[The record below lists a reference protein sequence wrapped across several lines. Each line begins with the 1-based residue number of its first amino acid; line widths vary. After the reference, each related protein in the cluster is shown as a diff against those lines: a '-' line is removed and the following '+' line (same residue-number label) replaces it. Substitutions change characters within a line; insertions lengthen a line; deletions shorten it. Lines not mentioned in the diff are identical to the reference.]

1 VSEKQ
6 NYRAVVKR
14 IVIALLSV
22 GLLSSTTLTSW
33 SDPADARQ
41 IEIAKASAIK
51 LQITTDGINLKAA
64 HSKLRKG
71 QTISYEWFL
80 DGSKIEGSTAQ
91 TTPYDVNYCGKPV
104 TVKITIKEKNARAL
118 KETSRPF
125 NPKECQYSTGD
136 VAAWP
141 LLYDCGIRGTGHCK
155 EYTATPGTGSLWVFI
170 YEDARATTWL
180 KVPLPEIDPSRIS
193 SYFVVARGVFG
204 TYTPPIFMVVRDKPS
219 WSALESFYGASSA
232 GRGAYR
238 SVITSGFLDPA
249 KTGAPAYVGFDFY
262 DPFRLYDGIVVDTL
276 RVTFFFK

>member
-1 VSEKQ
+1 MGMFERIRPNMKKAVS
-6 NYRAVVKR
+6 
-14 IVIALLSV
+14 IALLI
-22 GLLSSTTLTSW
+22 GLLFGASLTSG
-33 SDPADARQ
+33 SGVAEARQ
-41 IEIAKASAIK
+41 IEINQASAIK
-51 LQITTDGINLKAA
+51 LRVTIDGNVLKAV
-64 HSKLRKG
+64 HSKLRKT
-71 QTISYEWFL
+71 QKIRYRWFV
-80 DGSKIEGSTAQ
+80 DGSRIKGSTAK
-91 TTPYDVNYCGKPV
+91 TTPNDLNYCGKPV
-104 TVKITIKEKNARAL
+104 LVKITIREKGAKTL

-136 VAAWP
+136 IPAWP

-170 YEDARATTWL
+170 SGDARATTWL

-238 SVITSGFLDPA
+238 TAITSGLLDPA
-249 KTGAPAYVGFDFY
+249 KTGIPAYVGFDFY
-262 DPFRLYDGIVVDTL
+262 DPYGLYDGIVIDTI
-276 RVTFFFK
+276 RVTFFYK

>member
-1 VSEKQ
+1 MKKSL
-6 NYRAVVKR
+6 A
-14 IVIALLSV
+14 IALSA
-22 GLLSSTTLTSW
+22 GLLLSANISLSYV
-33 SDPADARQ
+33 PAEGRQ
-41 IEIAKASAIK
+41 VEISQASAIK
-51 LQITTDGINLKAA
+51 LQITTDGTNLKAT
-64 HSKLRKG
+64 HSKLRKA
-71 QTISYEWFL
+71 QKISYQWFL
-80 DGSKIEGSTAQ
+80 DGSIIEGSTAQ
-91 TTPYDVNYCGKPV
+91 KTPYNVKYCGKPV
-104 TVKITIKEKNARAL
+104 VVKITIKEKNARTL

-136 VAAWP
+136 VQAWP

-170 YEDARATTWL
+170 SGDARATTWL

-193 SYFVVARGVFG
+193 SYFAVARGVFG

-238 SVITSGFLDPA
+238 TTITSGLLDPA

>member
-1 VSEKQ
+1 MK
-6 NYRAVVKR
+6 K
-14 IVIALLSV
+14 IASIAMAV
-22 GLLSSTTLTSW
+22 GLLFGATLTNVSG
-33 SDPADARQ
+33 PAEARQ
-41 IEIAKASAIK
+41 IEISQASTIK
-51 LQITTDGINLKAA
+51 LRVMTDGSNLRAV
-64 HSKLRKG
+64 HSKLRKT
-71 QTISYEWFL
+71 QQISYQWFV
-80 DGSKIEGSTAQ
+80 DGSKIEGSTAKV
-91 TTPYDVNYCGKPV
+91 TPYVVSYCGKPV
-104 TVKITIKEKNARAL
+104 LVKITIREKGARPI

-136 VAAWP
+136 VKAWP
-141 LLYDCGIRGTGHCK
+141 LLHDCGIRGTGSCK
-155 EYTATPGTGSLWVFI
+155 EYTATPGTGSLWVFV

-238 SVITSGFLDPA
+238 SVITSGLLDPG
-249 KTGAPAYVGFDFY
+249 KTGVPAYVGFDFY
-262 DPFRLYDGIVVDTL
+262 DPFSLYDGIVIDTL

>member
-1 VSEKQ
+1 MSEEK
-6 NYRAVVKR
+6 NYRVVKR
-14 IVIALLSV
+14 LFIALLSV
-22 GLLSSTTLTSW
+22 GLLFSTTVAGW
-33 SDPADARQ
+33 SAPAEARK
-41 IEIAKASAIK
+41 IEISQASAIK
-51 LQITTDGINLKAA
+51 LRVMTDGINLRAV
-64 HSKLRKG
+64 HSKLRKK
-71 QTISYEWFL
+71 QKISYQWFV
-80 DGSKIEGSTAQ
+80 DGSKIEGSTSK

-104 TVKITIKEKNARAL
+104 LVEITIREKGARVL
-118 KETSRPF
+118 KETSRPH

-136 VAAWP
+136 VQAWP

-249 KTGAPAYVGFDFY
+249 KTGAPAYVGFSFY
-262 DPFRLYDGIVVDTL
+262 DPFGLSDAIVVDTL

>member
-1 VSEKQ
+1 M
-6 NYRAVVKR
+6 KR
-14 IVIALLSV
+14 ITSIALLV
-22 GLLSSTTLTSW
+22 GLLFGATLTSG
-33 SDPADARQ
+33 SGAAEARA
-41 IEIAKASAIK
+41 IEISQASTIK
-51 LQITTDGINLKAA
+51 LRVTTDGINLKAE
-64 HSKLRKG
+64 HSKLRKT
-71 QTISYEWFL
+71 QKISYQWFV
-80 DGSKIEGSTAQ
+80 DGSKIEGSTEK
-91 TTPYDVNYCGKPV
+91 TTPYDVDYCGKPV
-104 TVKITIKEKNARAL
+104 LVKITIQEKGSRAL
-118 KETSRPF
+118 RETSRPF

-136 VAAWP
+136 VQAWP

-170 YEDARATTWL
+170 YEDAKATTWL

-238 SVITSGFLDPA
+238 SVITSGFLDPR

-262 DPFRLYDGIVVDTL
+262 DPFRISDAIVIDTL